1 MCGKGRCQMANRINL
16 RNQSGATVQ
25 WRVNF
30 DGGESEQ
37 SGDVLAGQ
45 DNTISLDGIG
55 LNPGQECWPLIHPE
69 GGIAH
74 ECGDNVSYD
83 PNGSTAVYSISGGV
97 DNLSCTLVSPG

>member
-1 MCGKGRCQMANRINL
+1 MASRINL
-16 RNQSGATVQ
+16 RNQSAATIQ

-45 DNTISLDGIG
+45 DNTIGLSGIG
-55 LNPGQECWPLIHPE
+55 LNTGQECWPLIHAD
-69 GGIAH
+69 GGVTH
-74 ECGDNVSYD
+74 ECGDNVAYE

-97 DNLSCTLVSPG
+97 DNLSCTLVSAG